1 MLFFYYFVLFHS
13 IPFHSIHSFTH
24 SLTTTL
30 SLHSL
35 SIVVSQFT
43 LQQFPLSV
51 FNKQIQLETT
61 QGSDIATNHR
71 SDNCPRKC
79 QFPHSSPCYTSPHSP
94 ILTSRQTTSPS
105 RPLPA
110 DSPFLQQKSPIS
122 HDPMQRLPLA
132 RPSLSRPEGGRPER

>member
-13 IPFHSIHSFTH
+13 IPFHSLIH
-24 SLTTTL
+24 SLTHYHPFPSLLLSSCIIIHPTTTP
-30 SLHSL
+30 H
-35 SIVVSQFT
+35 
-43 LQQFPLSV
+43 SV

-132 RPSLSRPEGGRPER
+132 RPSLSHQEGGRPER